1 MFMVWRWEAL
11 VKEGGM
17 VKEKLHGLSPKV
29 IHLDTGGADYL
40 EILGG
45 PPETVTMR
53 SGLVVLS
60 PGNSV
65 GVHSTE
71 GFEEV
76 VLVLEGKGEMLLT
89 GQDSLVIGA
98 GVAVY
103 CPPETEHDVVN
114 TGTGPLRYIY
124 VVAKI

>member
-1 MFMVWRWEAL
+1 
-11 VKEGGM
+11 M
-17 VKEKLHGLSPKV
+17 VKKKPNGLSPKV
-29 IHLDTGGADYL
+29 IHLDPAGADYL
-40 EILGG
+40 PILGG
-45 PPETVTMR
+45 PPETVSMR

-71 GFEEV
+71 NFEEV
-76 VLVLEGKGEMLLT
+76 VVVLEGDGEMRIT
-89 GQDSLVIGA
+89 GQDSLTIRA

>member
-1 MFMVWRWEAL
+1 L
-11 VKEGGM
+11 VKEGDM
-17 VKEKLHGLSPKV
+17 VKEKLHGLSPRV
-29 IHLDTGGADYL
+29 IQLDTGGAEYL
-40 EILGG
+40 EILAG
-45 PPETVTMR
+45 PPETVSMR

-65 GVHSTE
+65 GVHSTG

-76 VLVLEGKGEMLLT
+76 VLVLEGEGEMRLT
-89 GQDSLVIGA
+89 GQNPLTIGA

-103 CPPETEHDVVN
+103 CPPETEHDILN